1 MRTSIRVR
9 LDVLAGVVVLVDVLR
24 VFLPSLITLVG
35 SAGETPAE
43 VMGAYALSWFVAA
56 FLAVPLVRLVPA
68 RRLAVGAGVL
78 LVAARA
84 VLQFTDGG
92 DGQLY
97 TASLGLLAGLVWL
110 VATAMDARTAGPVTT
125 GLVAGLAAATTLHAT
140 LEGIDLVWRDGP
152 VAWVVLAACLAFFA
166 VALVRRPAEDGE
178 SAGAPRIWLLAG
190 PALLVWGISTG
201 NAAHAQASAGWP
213 AEVAVLIAAVG
224 VLSVAVAA
232 RPRFWTR
239 HPAVPALALVASA
252 AVFTFGRATVDGVH
266 GVSAWWT
273 VLAQV
278 LGQLALAGCAG
289 WASGTAGPDR
299 AARRGLAMAGG
310 MLVFVLLLFAY
321 YSAYD
326 LGVPNRWVPITAAAC
341 VAVLGWAGTGADAR
355 DEAAGGGLDLR
366 VPAAAVVA
374 ALLVAAVPLWRDS
387 GPRWRPVDDGLRIA
401 AYNVRMGYGMNGTMT
416 VTRQAAA
423 LRALRPHVVVL
434 GEVDRAWLL
443 NGGRDQ
449 LRLIADRLGM
459 RAVWAPAGD
468 EVWGDALLTDLPVTS
483 VRNRPLVKGGPT
495 GAQALEVGLRKDG
508 RDITV
513 IATHT
518 QPPEDWKSLAQAEQL
533 AGIARA
539 AAQGG
544 RPVVLTGDLNLQPGD
559 RAWEVLLGAGLTD
572 AMASVRPALTFPALP
587 KSTKQLDHVLVTPDL
602 VPSDPA
608 IPDVPHSDH
617 RPIAVTLAPRS

>member
-1 MRTSIRVR
+1 M
-9 LDVLAGVVVLVDVLR
+9 
-24 VFLPSLITLVG
+24 
-35 SAGETPAE
+35 
-43 VMGAYALSWFVAA
+43 
-56 FLAVPLVRLVPA
+56 
-68 RRLAVGAGVL
+68 
-78 LVAARA
+78 
-84 VLQFTDGG
+84 
-92 DGQLY
+92 
-97 TASLGLLAGLVWL
+97 
-110 VATAMDARTAGPVTT
+110 
-125 GLVAGLAAATTLHAT
+125 
-140 LEGIDLVWRDGP
+140 
-152 VAWVVLAACLAFFA
+152 
-166 VALVRRPAEDGE
+166 
-178 SAGAPRIWLLAG
+178 
-190 PALLVWGISTG
+190 
-201 NAAHAQASAGWP
+201 
-213 AEVAVLIAAVG
+213 LIAAVG

-459 RAVWAPAGD
+459 RAVWAPMRRRGLGRRASHRPARHVRPQPAPGEGRAHRGAGP
-468 EVWGDALLTDLPVTS
+468 GS
-483 VRNRPLVKGGPT
+483 RPPQGRPRHHGHRHAHAAPGGLEEPRAG
-495 GAQALEVGLRKDG
+495 GA
-508 RDITV
+508 
-513 IATHT
+513 
-518 QPPEDWKSLAQAEQL
+518 
-533 AGIARA
+533 ARGHRA
-539 AAQGG
+539 RRRAGG